1 MDRVCA
7 DAQVVLRQRT
17 GLSLIIILLVDEI
30 PNNAP
35 HLLATLVHI
44 SIRISNYLCI

>member
-17 GLSLIIILLVDEI
+17 GLCLNLISLVDEI
-30 PNNAP
+30 PNSVP

-44 SIRISNYLCI
+44 PIWIKDYFYI